1 MKLTDDDI
9 AQAAHDFTQDH
20 IDDLRGI
27 DYAWFETMN
36 KAGMRKILALDAQKR
51 EDADYSPPPAYL
63 DRAATARPPNRVGQW
78 FKSAYSGDIYG
89 PIVASRDGK
98 HLLQWHI
105 EEGGGYGF
113 YEGLVANRTV
123 VRIPP
128 KLAGMNADECREPVK
143 GEQWYDLGGK
153 LSGPMAD
160 ESDIAT
166 DDVMGRSRWIKA
178 PPARMGYGRD
188 NQIRSCLARDWSM
201 IQIG

>member
-1 MKLTDDDI
+1 MKLTDADYQKCHAAALAAGSDD
-9 AQAAHDFTQDH
+9 AKLGDWFDQAMR
-20 IDDLRGI
+20 RGI
-27 DYAWFETMN
+27 D
-36 KAGMRKILALDAQKR
+36 KALELAAEPICERCEFGDGR
-51 EDADYSPPPAYL
+51 
-63 DRAATARPPNRVGQW
+63 ARPPNRVGQW
-78 FKSAYSGDIYG
+78 LRSAYSGDIYG

-128 KLAGMNADECREPVK
+128 KLAGMNADECREPVT

-166 DDVMGRSRWIKA
+166 DDVMGRNRWIKT

>member
-1 MKLTDDDI
+1 MKLTDGDI

-20 IDDLRGI
+20 SDDLRGI
-27 DYAWFETMN
+27 DHAWFEMMN
-36 KAGMRKILALDAQKR
+36 KAAMRKILALDAQKR
-51 EDADYSPPPAYL
+51 EDADCGPPPAPL
-63 DRAATARPPNRVGQW
+63 DRA
-78 FKSAYSGDIYG
+78 
-89 PIVASRDGK
+89 
-98 HLLQWHI
+98 
-105 EEGGGYGF
+105 
-113 YEGLVANRTV
+113 
-123 VRIPP
+123 IPP

-166 DDVMGRSRWIKA
+166 DDVMGRNRWIKT